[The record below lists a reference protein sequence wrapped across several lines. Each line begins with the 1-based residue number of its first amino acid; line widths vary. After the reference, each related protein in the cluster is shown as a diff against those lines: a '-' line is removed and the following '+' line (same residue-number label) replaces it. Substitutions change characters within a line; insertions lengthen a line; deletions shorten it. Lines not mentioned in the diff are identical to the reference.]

1 MLQAQPQNRVTTCHK
16 AYQSEIINK
25 IRQNIWSS
33 MDVKYYLK
41 LQKYLRMIKMDYID
55 RQRAYSRETFPR

>member
-1 MLQAQPQNRVTTCHK
+1 MLQAQPQNRVTTK

-41 LQKYLRMIKMDYID
+41 LQKYLRMI
-55 RQRAYSRETFPR
+55 